1 MSAAATNAD
10 LVNDARIALRGIEKG
25 FGGRPVLRGVD
36 LTVAPGKI
44 VTILGGSGT
53 GKSVLLKH
61 MIGLLRPDRGRVFV
75 AGRDVTELGEAE
87 WVEVRKGFGYVFQGS
102 ALFDSLSVLENVAYP
117 MREHQDSSE
126 PEVKRRVADCLE
138 AVGLSG
144 IEAQMPAELSGGM
157 RKRVAVAR
165 AIAMEPDVLLYDEP
179 TTGLD
184 PGNSRRIGELVLSV
198 RARLG
203 AASVIVTH
211 DLALCET
218 VSDHVALLAEGRF
231 AVEGTPAEIRS
242 SSDPAV
248 REFLE
253 GHGGDGPRPGHRSG
267 TEGGIDP

>member
-1 MSAAATNAD
+1 MSAAAASSNP
-10 LVNDARIALRGIEKG
+10 VSEARVALRGIEKG
-25 FGGRPVLRGVD
+25 FGGRAVLRGVD

-44 VTILGGSGT
+44 TTILGGSGT

-61 MIGLLRPDRGRVFV
+61 IIGLLRPDRGRVFV
-75 AGRDVTELGEAE
+75 AGQDVTEFTEAE
-87 WVEVRKGFGYVFQGS
+87 WVGVRKGFGYVFQGA

-117 MREHQDSSE
+117 MREHQDPSE
-126 PEVKRRVADCLE
+126 AEVRRRVADCLE

-157 RKRVAVAR
+157 RKRVGVAR

-184 PGNSRRIGELVLSV
+184 PGNSRRIAELVLSV

-211 DLALCET
+211 DLTLCEA
-218 VSDHVALLAEGRF
+218 VSDHVTLLAEGRF
-231 AVEGTPAEIRS
+231 AVEGTLAEIQS

-253 GHGGDGPRPGHRSG
+253 GDRGDGPTQGRRPSA
-267 TEGGIDP
+267 EGGTDL